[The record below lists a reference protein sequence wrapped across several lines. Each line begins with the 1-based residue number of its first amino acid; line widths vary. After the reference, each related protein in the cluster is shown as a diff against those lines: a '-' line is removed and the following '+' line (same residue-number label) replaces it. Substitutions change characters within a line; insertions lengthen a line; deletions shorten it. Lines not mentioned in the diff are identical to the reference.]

1 MKKVYI
7 ITLTIFLFTLSI
19 GSINAQPSYVSDPND
34 YADAFHAPV
43 NCPTN
48 FVPDLSCTK
57 AKVLRPNIDCFEN
70 KCPGAASYDTPSSS
84 ASGDTFD
91 ELEVFGVKF
100 YVNSAKR
107 FAAILNIG
115 ITTFLGVVS
124 MYALM
129 RGVYVGG
136 YKRANTIEADVIA
149 SANKEFINLIIG
161 FAISWGF
168 IFILQFFMSFL
179 GYGSINELVLFGDQT
194 NNPEIV
200 INP

>member
-1 MKKVYI
+1 MKLKI
-7 ITLTIFLFTLSI
+7 FLSTIFFLSL
-19 GSINAQPSYVSDPND
+19 SVNFVYAQPSYVSDPND

-43 NCPTN
+43 NCPTS

-57 AKVLRPNIDCFEN
+57 AKVLRPNVDCFEN
-70 KCPGAASYDTPSSS
+70 KCPSAASYDTPSSS

-107 FAAILNIG
+107 FAAILNIL
-115 ITTFLGVVS
+115 ISTFLGVVS
-124 MYALM
+124 MYALL
-129 RGVYVGG
+129 RGIYVGG
-136 YKRANTIEADVIA
+136 YIRANTIDANVIA
-149 SANKEFINLIIG
+149 SANKEFLNLMIG

-179 GYGSINELVLFGDQT
+179 GYGSINQLVLFGDQT